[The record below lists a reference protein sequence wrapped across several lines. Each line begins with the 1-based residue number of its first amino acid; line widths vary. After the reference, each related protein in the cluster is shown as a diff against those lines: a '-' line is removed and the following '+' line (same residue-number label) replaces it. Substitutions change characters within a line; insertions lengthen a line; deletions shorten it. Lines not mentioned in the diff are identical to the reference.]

1 MAFLVPGTVGRVGK
15 LAIKGVRRLRQLI
28 KKSLVSVLR
37 ILCIK
42 SIRIKTITIMSN
54 YEEKVKALKAHHE
67 ELLSRKNET
76 ISGGNGIYE
85 KYKFP
90 ILTAAHVPLEWKYDF
105 NEQDNPYL
113 MQRIMCNATLNAGAL
128 KWNGKYVL
136 VVRVEGADRKSF
148 FAVAESP
155 NGIDNFRFWDEP
167 ITMPDDVIPATNI
180 YDMRITQHEDGWIY
194 GVFCAE
200 RHDPSQPGNLSAA
213 TATAGI
219 ARTKDLKT
227 WERLP
232 DLKTKSQ
239 QRNVVLHPEFV
250 DGKYALYTRPQDGF
264 IDTGS
269 GGGIG
274 WALVDDMTHA
284 EVKEEKIIYERKY
297 HTITE
302 VKNGEG
308 PHPLKTE
315 KGWLHLA
322 HGVRGTADGLRYVL
336 YMYMTSLEDPT
347 KVIAKPGGFFLVP
360 EGNEYIGDVMN
371 VAFANGWI
379 KDEDGK
385 VFIYYASA
393 DTRMHVAT
401 STVDRLVDYCMNTPE
416 DGLTTS
422 ASVETIKKLIA
433 KNRNQK

>member
-1 MAFLVPGTVGRVGK
+1 MNYQEKVQA
-15 LAIKGVRRLRQLI
+15 LRQ
-28 KKSLVSVLR
+28 R
-37 ILCIK
+37 H
-42 SIRIKTITIMSN
+42 
-54 YEEKVKALKAHHE
+54 EAL
-67 ELLSRKNET
+67 LQRKNQVME
-76 ISGGNGIYE
+76 GGNGIYE
-85 KYKFP
+85 KYEYP
-90 ILTAAHVPLEWKYDF
+90 ILTAEHTPLEWKYDF
-105 NEQDNPYL
+105 NEKDNPFL
-113 MQRIMCNATLNAGAL
+113 MQRIMMNAVLNAGAIKL
-128 KWNGKYVL
+128 DGRYLL
-136 VVRVEGADRKSF
+136 VCRVEGADRKSF

-155 NGIDNFRFWDEP
+155 NGIDQWRFWDEP
-167 ITMPDDVIPATNI
+167 ITMPDTEDPATNI
-180 YDMRITQHEDGWIY
+180 YDMRVTQHEDGWIY

-200 RHDPSQPGNLSAA
+200 RHDDSQPGNLSAA
-213 TATAGI
+213 TATAAI

-227 WERLP
+227 WYRLP

-250 DGKYALYTRPQDGF
+250 DGKYAFYTRPQDGF

-274 WALVDDMTHA
+274 WALVDDITHA
-284 EVKEEKIIYERKY
+284 EIKEETIIYERKY

-308 PHPLKTE
+308 PHPLKTP

-360 EGNEYIGDVMN
+360 EGDEYIGDVMN

-379 KDEDGK
+379 KDEDGR
-385 VFIYYASA
+385 VLIYYASA
-393 DTRMHVAT
+393 DTRLHVAT
-401 STVDRLVDYCMNTPE
+401 SSVERLVDYCMNTPE